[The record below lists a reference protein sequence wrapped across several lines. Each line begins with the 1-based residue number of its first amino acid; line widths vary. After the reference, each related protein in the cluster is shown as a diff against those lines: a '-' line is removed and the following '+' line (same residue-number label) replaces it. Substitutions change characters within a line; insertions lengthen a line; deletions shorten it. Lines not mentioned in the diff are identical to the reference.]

1 MFVKVFKLSFV
12 LGGFLNFP
20 QVKLFIL
27 GKVVSVES
35 CVTAVDH
42 VLLGALLTLK
52 GLFAYQTMTLFD
64 LCLDKAGQFADIG
77 ALIVEW
83 REIVDFQHVLL

>member
-1 MFVKVFKLSFV
+1 MFVKVLKLSFV

-35 CVTAVDH
+35 CVTAVNH
-42 VLLGALLTLK
+42 VLLCALFTLEGLLT
-52 GLFAYQTMTLFD
+52 YQAMTLFD
-64 LCLDKAGQFADIG
+64 LCLDKAGKVTDIS
-77 ALIVEW
+77 ALIMEW
-83 REIVDFQHVLL
+83 REIVYFQHVLL